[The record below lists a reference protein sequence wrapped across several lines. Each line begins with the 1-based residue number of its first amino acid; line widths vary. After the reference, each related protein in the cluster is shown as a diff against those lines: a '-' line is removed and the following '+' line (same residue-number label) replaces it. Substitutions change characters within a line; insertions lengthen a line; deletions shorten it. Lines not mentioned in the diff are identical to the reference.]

1 MPKKVA
7 MVMPAVIISYGCWE
21 KSTVITKSESQKDA
35 MQSHVSARVKRRRS
49 NSDAQNDIFDLNFG

>member
-1 MPKKVA
+1 
-7 MVMPAVIISYGCWE
+7 MPAVIISYGCWE